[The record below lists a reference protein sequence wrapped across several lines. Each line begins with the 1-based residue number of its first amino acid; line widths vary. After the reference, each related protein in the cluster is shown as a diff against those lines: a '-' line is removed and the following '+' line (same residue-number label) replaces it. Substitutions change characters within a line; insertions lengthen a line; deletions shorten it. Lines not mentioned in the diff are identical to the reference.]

1 MFRKQDKKSLEER
14 QTRILEEKA
23 KQEEGKT
30 PFAQLYQ
37 DPNTFKKINDYAV
50 ARFGKAGLP
59 LPNESKEDYVKRWAS
74 HMRMLSTGNLI
85 SGTQELSYLN
95 SASRADLLKAKDAY
109 DLFENTASAF
119 SPKGQQGFKPVLD
132 VLGSVLSDPTTA
144 ISLGAGTL
152 AKSAF
157 LQKASQQGFKAA
169 LASRLGATAVTAVP
183 AVEGGGAAVSN
194 VLEQKRTITTDAAQL
209 AEIKDI
215 LPTLTQEDQAK
226 IKPEQATP
234 LKKSLDDVIDGA
246 SRSTVLPN
254 GIKMEKLSLSPEE
267 AQYLETRKFSAEE
280 IARIFGVPA
289 SMIGAKDGI
298 KSSVEQEYQDFYA
311 RTLASYA
318 INIVLVKVLKYCVV
332 SR

>member
-1 MFRKQDKKSLEER
+1 MSLVNDFESFITTQQPQAKQPVPPSMGDRAEITANDFETFRQTASISKPVEGTGGAAFGVFRKQDKKTLDER
-14 QTRILEEKA
+14 QARILEEKA

-37 DPNTFKKINDYAV
+37 DPNTFKKINDYAI

-59 LPNESKEDYVKRWAS
+59 LPEESKEEYVKRWAS

-132 VLGSVLSDPTTA
+132 VLGGMLSDPTTA
-144 ISLGAGTL
+144 ISFGAGAI

-157 LQKASQQGFKAA
+157 LQKAAQQGFKAA

-183 AVEGGGAAVSN
+183 VVEGTGAAISN
-194 VLEQKRTITTDAAQL
+194 VLKQKQTLTTDAAKL
-209 AEIKDI
+209 SELKDVEVVAER
-215 LPTLTQEDQAK
+215 PTLD
-226 IKPEQATP
+226 KPRVTASGAVTP
-234 LKKSLDDVIDGA
+234 LAKAVVK
-246 SRSTVLPN
+246 LPD
-254 GIKMEKLSLSPEE
+254 
-267 AQYLETRKFSAEE
+267 A
-280 IARIFGVPA
+280 
-289 SMIGAKDGI
+289 
-298 KSSVEQEYQDFYA
+298 
-311 RTLASYA
+311 
-318 INIVLVKVLKYCVV
+318 
-332 SR
+332 